1 MSEITFNGTTST
13 SKSVTVLKYPEI
25 VKPTLRVET
34 VKVPGRDGELTLCSI
49 PSYEAIVLECEC
61 MVPSVDKISAAA
73 AWLTGSG
80 LLILGNDST
89 YAYDAQVIDEIRF
102 EKILR
107 GHAHRRF
114 TVPFLCHP
122 LKRLVTT
129 EADIVLTASGNV
141 VNPGHVTS
149 TPIIKVEGSGDIAIM
164 IGQESITHIKGLT
177 EPILIDSELGM
188 ATNLL
193 KTQNASYLVSGD
205 WPALAPGS
213 VQVSWTGAVTKLTI
227 TPRWR
232 WL

>member
-1 MSEITFNGTTST
+1 MSWFTYKGTHSDAMGLTVVEYPPITRA
-13 SKSVTVLKYPEI
+13 E
-25 VKPTLRVET
+25 LRVKT
-34 VKVPGRDGELTLCSI
+34 VKIPGRHGEVTLVGGAV
-49 PSYEAIVLECEC
+49 YEAYVRECEC
-61 MVPSVDKISAAA
+61 VILPGADIGAIAR
-73 AWLTGSG
+73 WLTGRG
-80 LLILGNDST
+80 DAVFGNEPIYT
-89 YAYDAQVIDEIRF
+89 YEARIDHEIAF

-107 GHAHRRF
+107 EREDREL
-114 TVPFLCHP
+114 TVPFFCQP
-122 LKRLVTT
+122 LKKKA

-205 WPALAPGS
+205 WPAIAPGS
-213 VQVSWTGAVTKLTI
+213 VPVSWTGAVTRLTI